1 MTIFEFTISI
11 EVLTGPGYNTRTEI
25 LDQGFI
31 EAKDKSE
38 AYEQIR
44 LLVPRVLENATTWL
58 VETALA
64 DLPTVDDVDIAINP
78 FDIHAECRR
87 TQRRIEAV
95 IGEPQIAEDAYLEM
109 EYEDR
114 VSGHYWGGEDDVS

>member
-1 MTIFEFTISI
+1 MIFAYTISV
-11 EVLTGPGYNTRTEI
+11 EVLTGEGYNTHTEI

-38 AYEQIR
+38 AYEQLS

-58 VETALA
+58 VETALG
-64 DLPTVDDVDIAINP
+64 DLPIPDDVDITINP
-78 FDIHAECRR
+78 FDIYAECRR

-95 IGEPQIAEDAYLEM
+95 IGEPQIAEDAHLEM

-114 VSGHYWGGEDDVS
+114 VSGHYWGGEDDLS

>member
-1 MTIFEFTISI
+1 MTIFEFTI
-11 EVLTGPGYNTRTEI
+11 EVLTGPGYDTRTEI
-25 LDQGFI
+25 LDRGFI
-31 EAKDKSE
+31 EAKDKSA
-38 AYEQIR
+38 AYEQIK

-58 VETALA
+58 VETTLG

-78 FDIHAECRR
+78 FDIYAECRR

-114 VSGHYWGGEDDVS
+114 VSGCYSWGDE